1 MIDAVAL
8 GPVPKVAVVATLTS
22 VMPAVPYV
30 FRSYELPPGSEA
42 EAARIA
48 AYTGSSRFSVWQVG
62 AGLLTAILHCGLPY
76 VIHGTGELWL

>member
-8 GPVPKVAVVATLTS
+8 GAVPKVAVVATLTS

-42 EAARIA
+42 EAVRMA
-48 AYTGSSRFSVWQVG
+48 AYTGSSRFSVWQVR
-62 AGLLTAILHCGLPY
+62 
-76 VIHGTGELWL
+76 